1 VCLFVGAVPAR
12 GRRAVTGGIRAA
24 QPGDQSRPCCTAVAA
39 AGKEADR
46 IAARL
51 IVEAIKPLAARAE
64 RPTVA
69 PDDTPAERYGPHV

>member
-1 VCLFVGAVPAR
+1 
-12 GRRAVTGGIRAA
+12 
-24 QPGDQSRPCCTAVAA
+24 VAA